1 MSNFCARVIIFININ
16 SMIHSISIN
25 SFFCFY
31 RTK

>member
-1 MSNFCARVIIFININ
+1 MCNLSTRIIILININ
-16 SMIHSISIN
+16 SMIHTISIN